1 MMLRLR
7 SKAFCKQSA
16 FVPGHLITDNILVA
30 NEIVHLIHN
39 KREGNEDL
47 MALKLDL
54 SKAYDRMEWSFLKQV
69 LHRFGFAQDWID
81 MVMQWAEGFSALIQ
95 QKQEQGL
102 LPGIEVCDS
111 APSVAHLL
119 FADDSMLYAQASLEA
134 CYEIQDVIGTYGRA
148 SGQLVNF
155 NKSSVIFSSNV
166 SEGMR
171 DAVSELLGVEVV
183 VSHEKYLGLPTYVGR
198 KKTAMFQYIKDNL
211 AKKLEVWQGKMLSGA
226 GKDILIR
233 GSFWTA
239 DSHPSPSFSWRSILS
254 TRDLLKEGSYWQV
267 GSGTSINIW
276 SASWVSAL
284 PDGKPVRNRL
294 AEEEVTMVSDL
305 LSATGVWDVSRIRRL
320 FPMEEAEAILH
331 IPLSSRLVWKFERN
345 GVFSVRTAYRY
356 SFSTSPCRRPF
367 DLMVN
372 GGFWKKLWKV
382 LIPNAAKIF
391 IWRVCHNILP
401 SLERLASK
409 SVELESQVCKLCGQG
424 VETTLHIY
432 RDCPFT
438 QEVLKQDGILGQE
451 FRFHNSKPSHSS
463 PRRGRVAKWVA
474 PPVGL
479 CKINIDGSFFH
490 ETRDG
495 GFGFVVRDSD
505 GTMLGGGAGS
515 LRGLLSAEHAEVQ
528 ACMHAVRFIAA
539 YGFTPAILETD
550 AMELQR
556 QLSSLS
562 TTNTSVL
569 GQLYD
574 DLSLM
579 LDGLGNVRVVHVNR
593 RANMVA
599 HLMAAH
605 GNALVQDNF
614 YFFTPSFLMAA
625 IAADPSSL

>member
-1 MMLRLR
+1 MSVFQLT
-7 SKAFCKQSA
+7 KNFC
-16 FVPGHLITDNILVA
+16 D
-30 NEIVHLIHN
+30 
-39 KREGNEDL
+39 DL
-47 MALKLDL
+47 EQMCA
-54 SKAYDRMEWSFLKQV
+54 
-69 LHRFGFAQDWID
+69 RFWWG
-81 MVMQWAEGFSALIQ
+81 
-95 QKQEQGL
+95 
-102 LPGIEVCDS
+102 
-111 APSVAHLL
+111 
-119 FADDSMLYAQASLEA
+119 SMLDKRKIHWKTWNALCNPKEEGGLGFRSL
-134 CYEIQDVIGTYGRA
+134 
-148 SGQLVNF
+148 SNF
-155 NKSSVIFSSNV
+155 NS
-166 SEGMR
+166 
-171 DAVSELLGVEVV
+171 
-183 VSHEKYLGLPTYVGR
+183 
-198 KKTAMFQYIKDNL
+198 AML
-211 AKKLEVWQGKMLSGA
+211 AKQAWRVVNNPSSIIARIYRAKYFP
-226 GKDILIR
+226 R

-239 DSHPSPSFSWRSILS
+239 GSHPSPSFSWRSIFS
-254 TRDLLKEGSYWQV
+254 TRELLKEGSYWQV

-284 PDGKPVRNRL
+284 PDGKPIRNRL

-305 LSATGVWDVSRIRRL
+305 LSATGVWDVSRIQRL

-331 IPLSSRLVWKFERN
+331 IPLSSRLVADRLIWKFERN
-345 GVFSVRTAYRY
+345 GVFSVRTAYQY

-391 IWRVCHNILP
+391 IWRICHNILP

-424 VETTLHIY
+424 VETTLHIC

-438 QEVLKQDGILGQE
+438 QEVLQQDGILGQVCFHPQSDNFSLFIWLSYCASNLSLGDLGELFCRLWSIWRERNSRVWEDKTSLACDVIIRSISRIQE

-463 PRRGRVAKWVA
+463 PRRGRGAQWVA

-528 ACMHAVRFIAA
+528 ACMHAVRFIAEH
-539 YGFTPAILETD
+539 GFTPAILETD

-556 QLSSLS
+556 QLNSLS
-562 TTNTSVL
+562 TTNTFVL
-569 GQLYD
+569 GRLYD
-574 DLSLM
+574 DLNLM
-579 LDGLGNVRVVHVNR
+579 LEDLGNVRVVHVNR

-605 GNALVQDNF
+605 GNALVQDSF
-614 YFFTPSFLMAA
+614 YFSTPSFFMAA
-625 IAADPSSL
+625 VAADLSSL